1 MNSSTT
7 VLLNLVILL
16 FKVVFGG
23 WISGSTGEEA
33 EIITPGQ
40 EQETCQCGQVND
52 GTADDQL
59 RIIGGFNT
67 TPNKYP
73 WLAALFRE
81 GTVARTQTTL
91 AILKQIKEKSTFSS
105 LISPAQKFSLI

>member
-7 VLLNLVILL
+7 VFLNSVILL
-16 FKVVFGG
+16 FKVVYGG
-23 WISGSTGEEA
+23 WISGSTTEEA

-40 EQETCQCGQVND
+40 EETCQCGQVND

-73 WLAALFRE
+73 WLAALFGE

-105 LISPAQKFSLI
+105 LISPA

>member
-16 FKVVFGG
+16 FKVVYGG
-23 WISGSTGEEA
+23 WISGSSAEEA

-40 EQETCQCGQVND
+40 EQETCQCGQVNE
-52 GTADDQL
+52 DQL

-73 WLAALFRE
+73 WLAALFIE
-81 GTVARTQTTL
+81 GTVTRT
-91 AILKQIKEKSTFSS
+91 
-105 LISPAQKFSLI
+105 

>member
-1 MNSSTT
+1 MNLSTT

-16 FKVVFGG
+16 FKVVYGG
-23 WISGSTGEEA
+23 WISGSTAEEA

-40 EQETCQCGQVND
+40 EETCQCGQVNE
-52 GTADDQL
+52 DQL

-73 WLAALFRE
+73 WLAALFIE
-81 GTVARTQTTL
+81 GAVIRTQTTL

-105 LISPAQKFSLI
+105 LISPA

>member
-7 VLLNLVILL
+7 VFLNSVILL
-16 FKVVFGG
+16 FKVVYGG
-23 WISGSTGEEA
+23 WISGSTAEEA
-33 EIITPGQ
+33 EIIT
-40 EQETCQCGQVND
+40 QETCQCGQVND

-73 WLAALFRE
+73 WLAALFGE

-91 AILKQIKEKSTFSS
+91 VMLKQIKERSFS
-105 LISPAQKFSLI
+105 FSD